1 MIEIHSY
8 RRVFELERRIYRI
21 DRLRLN
27 PGGVPVRGVVYFL
40 TLAGASMIAG
50 ELPLLAVL
58 AHALPWYVRA
68 LIVPCLG
75 AGLLAVIRLDGR
87 PFHIAARALLGY
99 RASPRGLAC
108 TVREG
113 SVGQR
118 WLPHEILMLP
128 DGSDARVRRLS
139 YTGPG
144 AALVT
149 VEHERV
155 TPGAGRGLSALW
167 SRRARTALTLRADG
181 RGRPLPQGQVVV
193 LQRGARLLTS
203 SR

>member
-99 RASPRGLAC
+99 RASPR
-108 TVREG
+108 
-113 SVGQR
+113 